1 MQIPKKPK
9 LEMSPIECTFT
20 ISKPAFRYQKKK
32 KHQHSLRHMFIFS
45 ALWKLDPK
53 DNIYI
58 LEITMG
64 YTVRSRLAWDS
75 E

>member
-1 MQIPKKPK
+1 M
-9 LEMSPIECTFT
+9 EMSPVECTFT
-20 ISKPAFRYQKKK
+20 ISKSAFGYQKK
-32 KHQHSLRHMFIFS
+32 KHQHSWRHMFIFS

-64 YTVRSRLAWDS
+64 YTVRSRLA
-75 E
+75 